1 VRVLVTGATGFAG
14 SHLVRALN
22 AAGHAVRALVRP
34 GKRGNRLAG
43 TGIELV
49 PGELTSEAD
58 VRNAAAGCERI
69 YHLAAA
75 FRNVKHSDQHY
86 WDVNVGGTLNVLA
99 AARAN
104 GCERLVHC
112 STGGVHGH
120 IEDPPAAETYRFQP
134 GDVYQRTKL
143 EAELAVAAAAKTGLS
158 VTIVRPGAIYG
169 EGDMR
174 FLRLFRAI
182 QQHRFA
188 MIGSGETRLHM
199 VHVDDLVRGILLAGS
214 RPEAC
219 GEIFLLAGPEAP
231 TLNEIAASVADAVG
245 APRPKLHIPVWP
257 VYAAA
262 WLCEK
267 ACMRLSIEPPLH
279 RRRVGFFTHHREFD
293 ITKARHLIDYQ
304 PRISLLEGV
313 RRTAAWYAT
322 AGLLAP
328 LKAVA
333 IKALTLVNGAIILR
347 ECNVCIGHMLAGI

>member
-1 VRVLVTGATGFAG
+1 MRVLVTGATGFAG
-14 SHLVRALN
+14 NHLVRALA
-22 AAGHAVRALVRP
+22 AAGHSVRALVRP
-34 GKRGNRLAG
+34 GKRGERLAEDG
-43 TGIELV
+43 VDVVQGQ
-49 PGELTSEAD
+49 LTNEAD

-99 AARAN
+99 AARAH
-104 GCERLVHC
+104 GCERVVHC

-120 IEDPPAAETYRFQP
+120 IEDPPAAETYRFRP

-143 EAELAVAAAAKTGLS
+143 EAELAVAAAAKNGLS

-182 QQHRFA
+182 QRHRFA
-188 MIGSGETRLHM
+188 MVGSGETRLHM
-199 VHVDDLVRGILLAGS
+199 VHVDDLVHGILLAGS
-214 RPEAC
+214 RAAAC
-219 GEIFLLAGPEAP
+219 GEAFLLAGPEVP

-245 APRPKLHIPVWP
+245 AHRPKLHIPVWP

-267 ACMRLSIEPPLH
+267 ACAHLCLEPPLH

-293 ITKARHLIDYQ
+293 ITKARDLIDYQ
-304 PRISLLEGV
+304 PRVTLAEGV
-313 RRTAAWYAT
+313 RRTAAWYAA

-328 LKAVA
+328 LKAVGMKL
-333 IKALTLVNGAIILR
+333 IALFHGVVLT
-347 ECNVCIGHMLAGI
+347 ECNACASYLIAAV

>member
-14 SHLVRALN
+14 AHLVRALA

-34 GKRGNRLAG
+34 RKRVGRLAEP
-43 TGIELV
+43 GIEIV
-49 PGELTSEAD
+49 PGQLTNEAD

-99 AARAN
+99 AARAH
-104 GCERLVHC
+104 GCERVVHC

-143 EAELAVAAAAKTGLS
+143 EAELAVAAAAKSGLS
-158 VTIVRPGAIYG
+158 ITIVRPGAIYG

-182 QQHRFA
+182 QRHRFA
-188 MIGSGETRLHM
+188 MIGSGETRLHV

-219 GEIFLLAGPEAP
+219 GEIFLLAGPEVP
-231 TLNEIAASVADAVG
+231 TLNEIVASVADAVG

-267 ACMRLSIEPPLH
+267 ACMRLCLEPPLH

-293 ITKARHLIDYQ
+293 ITKARHLIDYE
-304 PRISLLEGV
+304 PRVTLAEGV
-313 RRTAAWYAT
+313 RRTAAWYAA

-328 LKAVA
+328 LKAVG
-333 IKALTLVNGAIILR
+333 IKALAFIHGTNILT
-347 ECNVCIGHMLAGI
+347 ECNVCAGYLLAAV

>member
-1 VRVLVTGATGFAG
+1 MKVLVTGATGFAG
-14 SHLVRALN
+14 SHLARTLV
-22 AAGHAVRALVRP
+22 AAGHSVRALVRP
-34 GKRGNRLAG
+34 GKRGRKLAE
-43 TGIELV
+43 TGVEIIE
-49 PGELTSEAD
+49 GQLTNEAD
-58 VRNAAAGCERI
+58 VRDAAARCERI

-75 FRNVKHSDQHY
+75 FRDVKHSDQHY

-104 GCERLVHC
+104 GCERVVHC

-120 IEDPPAAETYRFQP
+120 IEDPPAAETYRFRP

-143 EAELAVAAAAKTGLS
+143 EAELAVAAAAESGLS

-174 FLRLFRAI
+174 FLRLFQAI
-182 QQHRFA
+182 QRSRFA

-214 RPEAC
+214 RSEAC
-219 GEIFLLAGPEAP
+219 GEAFLIAGPEVP

-245 APRPKLHIPVWP
+245 ARQPKLHVPVWP

-262 WLCEK
+262 WLCEQV
-267 ACMRLSIEPPLH
+267 CMWLCVEPPLH

-293 ITKARHLIDYQ
+293 ISKARRLIGYE
-304 PRISLLEGV
+304 PSVALTEGV
-313 RRTAAWYAT
+313 RRTAAWYAA

-328 LKAVA
+328 VKAFGAKA
-333 IKALTLVNGAIILR
+333 IAFMQDGAILA
-347 ECNVCIGHMLAGI
+347 ECTACAGYLLAS